1 MNMTLESL
9 LELLDLES
17 PSQFEYF
24 EHLAELMELTTPIP
38 YDLFHI
44 VLSEAPAPT
53 LAELTDNYFED
64 ILQGIPDNT
73 IDIYT
78 LLTAI
83 RQNLFSLAQNSGNS
97 DVRRQFADQLFQFKN
112 WYTQEGLV
120 HCTHLKDG
128 AILDVSLCEA
138 FALCRLEKLNEDQ
151 YDYDFSQ
158 CLDYDLP
165 EYTVS
170 LGEPEFVDGSEAQ
183 WEEDEMDGIV
193 HARHSHTNRH
203 VHHNCDCG
211 CEEALDGTEDPED
224 DDAAGSNDPYGDG
237 LIDLEHPVMDDEF
250 QDDEPS
256 PEEEAF
262 LKER

>member
-24 EHLAELMELTTPIP
+24 EHLAELMELTAPIP
-38 YDLFHI
+38 CHLFHA
-44 VLSEAPAPT
+44 VLAEAPAPI

-64 ILQGIPDNT
+64 ILQGIPDTT

-83 RQNLFSLAQNSGNS
+83 RQNLFSLAQNSGNP
-97 DVRRQFADQLFQFKN
+97 DVRRQFADQLYQFKN

-120 HCTHLKDG
+120 HCTRLKDG
-128 AILDVSLCEA
+128 ASSNASLCEA

-151 YDYDFSQ
+151 YDYDFSD

-170 LGEPEFVDGSEAQ
+170 LGETEFVEGGQ
-183 WEEDEMDGIV
+183 TWEEDEEDGIV
-193 HARHSHTNRH
+193 HARHSHANRH
-203 VHHNCDCG
+203 SHHSCDCC
-211 CEEALDGTEDPED
+211 CEEAPDGTEDPED
-224 DDAAGSNDPYGDG
+224 DDSSNPYKEG
-237 LIDLEHPVMDDEF
+237 LIDLERPVMDDEF

-262 LKER
+262 LNAH

>member
-24 EHLAELMELTTPIP
+24 EHLAELMELTAPIP
-38 YDLFHI
+38 YDLFHT
-44 VLSEAPAPT
+44 VLSEAPPSI

-73 IDIYT
+73 VDIYT

-83 RQNLFSLAQNSGNS
+83 RQNLFSLAQNSGNP
-97 DVRRQFADQLFQFKN
+97 DVRRQFVDQLYQFKN

-128 AILDVSLCEA
+128 ALSNTSLCEA

-151 YDYDFSQ
+151 YDYDFSD

-170 LGEPEFVDGSEAQ
+170 LGEPIFVEGGQGQ
-183 WEEDEMDGIV
+183 WDEEEEDDGIV
-193 HARHSHTNRH
+193 HARHSHANRH
-203 VHHNCDCG
+203 GHHGCNCE
-211 CEEALDGTEDPED
+211 CEEAPDSTDDPQD
-224 DDAAGSNDPYGDG
+224 DDSISPYQDG

-250 QDDEPS
+250 QDDEII
-256 PEEEAF
+256 PEEADF
-262 LKER
+262 LRMS